1 MASTSSGSKP
11 DEEKHDVEENLFERI
26 DKYVDEMA
34 GGAVAVGVDRHRDA
48 SRHAPGSCLHG
59 YLRLAA
65 RCRRLVDTRG
75 DEGDLEPYFGTAI
88 LLCIV
93 LAGLLVGLATYKSLS
108 PDEESGRCEQD
119 EPAACEVIVF
129 LDNAI
134 LLIFGVECVIKF
146 IGEGTAPWRYFC
158 GPDRAWNNFDFVVVV
173 ACIPGVAPMDVA
185 ILRLF
190 RLARLIKILNK
201 VPQLKMIVMGIIG
214 GLKSIAYI
222 VLLLF
227 LIFYLFAI
235 AGEFFC
241 GRGRRGARG
250 GECRLLSSARARQAA
265 HLLLRSSPA
274 HRERACL
281 THTLSPR
288 ARPNRHGL
296 LRPERPV
303 ALR

>member
-1 MASTSSGSKP
+1 MPNKRNQH
-11 DEEKHDVEENLFERI
+11 DEEKHDVENLNEQL
-26 DKYVDEMA
+26 DAYCEEQD
-34 GGAVAVGVDRHRDA
+34 AVPVVPDRHRDA

-65 RCRRLVDTRG
+65 QCRRLVDTRG

-108 PDEESGRCEQD
+108 PDEETGECPD
-119 EPAACEVIVF
+119 AACEVIVV
-129 LDNAI
+129 LDNII
-134 LLIFGVECVIKF
+134 LIIFGVECIIKF
-146 IGEGTAPWRYFC
+146 IGEGTAWWRYFC
-158 GPDRAWNNFDFVVVV
+158 GPDRAWNNFDFIVVV

-214 GLKSIAYI
+214 GLSSIAYI

-235 AGEFFC
+235 AGELGWGGGRGARRAR
-241 GRGRRGARG
+241 GRGRGA
-250 GECRLLSSARARQAA
+250 LFLSSARARATRRA
-265 HLLLRSSPA
+265 GDPLLHPSALSHA
-274 HRERACL
+274 RA
-281 THTLSPR
+281 P
-288 ARPNRHGL
+288 
-296 LRPERPV
+296 
-303 ALR
+303 